1 MAGRKRSIRFK
12 IFAVLLAPVT
22 ALAVIW
28 ALTAAITL
36 TSGREYLRVG
46 MVYEHIVLPSRAVLT
61 ELQHERLMSVTYLGG
76 GSSFHA
82 DLDAQ
87 QKRTDEIAA
96 GLAGHAVSGR
106 EYAPP
111 AIWDRV
117 QELLRQL
124 DRLDGLRSQV
134 ENREIGR
141 LDALTQYSE
150 IAEVGW
156 QVYDRMMI
164 APDLDLIGQTKAV
177 VLVGRAREIV
187 SQQSALLAGTLGT
200 GRMSEREQEVFVE
213 MAAKRSLLYSLGFS
227 GLEGSMRDP
236 YVKLNGS
243 PAYLDFVKL
252 EGAVRD
258 KIRPEAPLPPEAGRW
273 QATAEALSITLDK
286 LGGQASVEIGNRMQ
300 PAVMNV
306 LIRLGVLAV
315 VGLIALVV
323 TLLVSVRFGRR
334 ISAELGALQNAAVDL
349 SDRRLPDIVRR
360 LSRGDDV
367 DVQAETPPVEVPG
380 NTAEVA
386 TVTNAFTSV
395 QSTAVQAAVGQAQ
408 LRQGVN
414 KVFLNLARRNQSL
427 LHRQLG
433 ILDGLERQTEDPNL
447 LEQLFG
453 LDHLTTRMRR
463 HAEGLII
470 LSGAVPGRGWREPVA
485 LFDVVRAS
493 VEEVEDYLRVDVNV
507 PHHAKLVGP
516 AVTDA
521 IHLIAELVENATIF
535 SPPHTR
541 VTVHGDLAAR
551 GFVLEIEDRGL
562 GLSSEEMAAINE
574 RLADP
579 PEFDLADSDRLGLFV
594 VGRLAKRHDITVNL
608 RPSPYGG
615 TTAIVLIPAE
625 MVVVPDPAQIAAAE
639 RLVPAQPAEGPM
651 LSPVSGRH
659 STGTRTTAET
669 DLPRRVRQANLAPQ
683 LREEQGKSDLYSSF
697 QAGWRRAEEDEA

>member
-1 MAGRKRSIRFK
+1 M
-12 IFAVLLAPVT
+12 
-22 ALAVIW
+22 
-28 ALTAAITL
+28 
-36 TSGREYLRVG
+36 
-46 MVYEHIVLPSRAVLT
+46 LT

-76 GSSFHA
+76 NSDFHA

-96 GLAGHAVSGR
+96 GLAGHAVAGR
-106 EYAPP
+106 ESAPP
-111 AIWDRV
+111 ALWDRV

-164 APDLDLIGQTKAV
+164 APDLDLIDQTKAV
-177 VLVGRAREIV
+177 VMVGRAREIV

-200 GRMSEREQEVFVE
+200 GRMSDREQAVFVD
-213 MAAKRSLLYSLGFS
+213 MAAKRSVLYSLGFS

-252 EGAVRD
+252 EGSVRD
-258 KIRPEAPLPPEAGRW
+258 KVRPDGPLPPEAGRW

-367 DVQAETPPVEVPG
+367 DVRAETPPVEVPG

-433 ILDGLERQTEDPNL
+433 ILDGLERQTDDPNL

-507 PHHAKLVGP
+507 PLHAKLVGP

-562 GLSSEEMAAINE
+562 GLNAEEMAAINE

-615 TTAIVLIPAE
+615 TTAIVLIPTE
-625 MVVVPDPAQIAAAE
+625 LVVMPNPEEIAATE
-639 RLVPAQPAEGPM
+639 RLVPAQPSEAP
-651 LSPVSGRH
+651 LLAPVSGRH
-659 STGTRTTAET
+659 GQGAKAAAET
-669 DLPRRVRQANLAPQ
+669 NLPRRVRQANMAPQ
-683 LREEQGKSDLYSSF
+683 LREEQGKPDLYSSF

>member
-1 MAGRKRSIRFK
+1 M
-12 IFAVLLAPVT
+12 
-22 ALAVIW
+22 
-28 ALTAAITL
+28 
-36 TSGREYLRVG
+36 
-46 MVYEHIVLPSRAVLT
+46 LT

-76 GSSFHA
+76 TSSFHG

-96 GLAGHAVSGR
+96 SLAGHAVSGR
-106 EYAPP
+106 DAAPP
-111 AIWDRV
+111 ALWDRA

-124 DRLDGLRSQV
+124 DRLDRLRSQV

-164 APDLDLIGQTKAV
+164 APDLDLISQTKAV
-177 VLVGRAREIV
+177 VLIGRAREIV
-187 SQQSALLAGTLGT
+187 SQESALLAGTLGT
-200 GRMSEREQEVFVE
+200 GRMSEREQTMFAE
-213 MAAKRSLLYSLGFS
+213 MASKRSLLYSLGFS
-227 GLEGSMRDP
+227 GLEGSLRDP
-236 YVKLNGS
+236 YVKLNGT

-258 KIRPEAPLPPEAGRW
+258 KVTPEQPLPPEAGRW
-273 QATAEALSITLDK
+273 QATTEALSVTFDK
-286 LGGQASVEIGNRMQ
+286 LGGDASAEIGNRMQ
-300 PAVMNV
+300 PAVMDV
-306 LIRLGVLAV
+306 LIRLGLLVV
-315 VGLIALVV
+315 VGLISVVV

-334 ISAELGALQNAAVDL
+334 IAAELGALQSAATDL

-360 LSRGDDV
+360 LSRGDEV
-367 DVQAETPPVEVPG
+367 DIATETPPVEVPG

-386 TVTNAFTSV
+386 TVSSAFTSV

-427 LHRQLG
+427 LHRQLS
-433 ILDGLERQTEDPNL
+433 ILDGLERQTEDHKL

-470 LSGAVPGRGWREPVA
+470 LSGSVPGRGWREPVA

-516 AVTDA
+516 AVTDV

-541 VTVHGDLAAR
+541 INVHGDLAAR

-562 GLSSEEMAAINE
+562 GLSSEEMDSIND
-574 RLADP
+574 RLANP

-594 VGRLAKRHDITVNL
+594 VGRLAKRHEIMVNL

-615 TTAIVLIPAE
+615 TTAIVLIPTE
-625 MVVVPDPAQIAAAE
+625 LVVVPDPMEVAAAE
-639 RLVPAQPAEGPM
+639 QTAPVRPSKAPLLA
-651 LSPVSGRH
+651 PVSGRH
-659 STGTRTTAET
+659 GAGTHAATPSAAGLN
-669 DLPRRVRQANLAPQ
+669 LPRRVRQTNMAPQ
-683 LREEQGKSDLYSSF
+683 LREEPSKPDLFSSF
-697 QAGWRRAEEDEA
+697 QAGWRRAEEEQP

>member
-22 ALAVIW
+22 ALTVIW

-46 MVYEHIVLPSRAVLT
+46 TVYEHIVLPSRSVLT
-61 ELQHERLMSVTYLGG
+61 ELQHERLMSVTFLGG
-76 GSSFHA
+76 TSAFHA
-82 DLDAQ
+82 DLDTQ
-87 QKRTDEIAA
+87 QKRTDEVAA

-106 EYAPP
+106 DAAPP
-111 AIWDRV
+111 ALWDRV

-124 DRLDGLRSQV
+124 DRLDTLRTQV
-134 ENREIGR
+134 ESRQIGR

-150 IAEVGW
+150 IAEVAW

-164 APDLDLIGQTKAV
+164 APDLDLIDQTKAV
-177 VLVGRAREIV
+177 VLIGRAREIV

-200 GRMSEREQEVFVE
+200 GRMSQREQETFVE
-213 MAAKRSLLYSLGFS
+213 MASKRSLLYSLGFS
-227 GLEGSMRDP
+227 GLEGAMRDP
-236 YVKLNGS
+236 YVKLNGT

-258 KIRPEAPLPPEAGRW
+258 KVRPEAQLPPEAGRW
-273 QATAEALSITLDK
+273 QATTETLSITLDK
-286 LGGQASVEIGNRMQ
+286 LGGQATTEIGNRMR
-300 PAVMNV
+300 PAVMTV

-315 VGLIALVV
+315 VGLLAVVV

-334 ISAELGALQNAAVDL
+334 ISAELGALQKAAVDL

-367 DVQAETPPVEVPG
+367 DVVSETPPVEVPG

-395 QSTAVQAAVGQAQ
+395 QSTAVQAAVGQAK

-433 ILDGLERQTEDPNL
+433 ILDGLERQVEDPNL

-470 LSGAVPGRGWREPVA
+470 LSGAAPGRGWREPVA

-541 VTVHGDLAAR
+541 VAVHGDLAAR

-562 GLSSEEMAAINE
+562 GLSSEEMTAINA

-594 VGRLAKRHDITVNL
+594 VGQLAKRHDITVNL

-625 MVVVPDPAQIAAAE
+625 LVVVPDAAEIAAAE
-639 RLVPAQPAEGPM
+639 LPLPRPSAPVLA
-651 LSPVSGRH
+651 PVSGKH
-659 STGTRTTAET
+659 GAPSGSEAGVN
-669 DLPRRVRQANLAPQ
+669 LPRRVKQTNMAPQ
-683 LREEQGKSDLYSSF
+683 LREEPAKPDLFSSF
-697 QAGWRRAEEDEA
+697 QAGWRRAEDEDR

>member
-22 ALAVIW
+22 ALAVVW

-46 MVYEHIVLPSRAVLT
+46 RVYEHIVLPSRAVLT

-76 GSSFHA
+76 NSTFHA

-96 GLAGHAVSGR
+96 GLAGHAVAGR
-106 EYAPP
+106 ESAPP
-111 AIWDRV
+111 ALWDRV

-124 DRLDGLRSQV
+124 DRLDALRSQV

-164 APDLDLIGQTKAV
+164 APDLDLIDQTKAV
-177 VLVGRAREIV
+177 VMVGRAREIV
-187 SQQSALLAGTLGT
+187 SQQSALLAGTLGV
-200 GRMSEREQEVFVE
+200 GRMSDREQAVFVD
-213 MAAKRSLLYSLGFS
+213 MAAKRSVLYSLGFS

-258 KIRPEAPLPPEAGRW
+258 KVRADGPLPPEAGRW

-306 LIRLGVLAV
+306 LIRLGVLAG

-367 DVQAETPPVEVPG
+367 DVRAETPPVEVPG

-433 ILDGLERQTEDPNL
+433 ILDGLERQTDDPNL

-507 PHHAKLVGP
+507 PLHAKLVGP

-562 GLSSEEMAAINE
+562 GLNSEEMAAINE

-615 TTAIVLIPAE
+615 TTAIVLIPVE
-625 MVVVPDPAQIAAAE
+625 LVVMPEPEEIAAAE
-639 RLVPAQPAEGPM
+639 RLVPAQPSEAPI
-651 LSPVSGRH
+651 LAPVSGRH
-659 STGTRTTAET
+659 GAKATAET
-669 DLPRRVRQANLAPQ
+669 NLPRRVKQANMAPQ
-683 LREEQGKSDLYSSF
+683 LREEQGKPDLYSSF
-697 QAGWRRAEEDEA
+697 QAGWRRAEEDKT